1 MKDEPIMLPSKS
13 RAKSNL
19 AKVKWYDASHMHSLE
34 KYTEIPSV
42 KRAPRR
48 R

>member
-1 MKDEPIMLPSKS
+1 MKEEPIMLPNRL

-34 KYTEIPSV
+34 KYLEIPSI
-42 KRAPRR
+42 KRAPRKR
-48 R
+48 